1 MNFELPCVH
10 VAPKKGPPCLD
21 TRARMAQW
29 PDALAHPVLVRIE
42 AHKRGINSFQK
53 SKSLGILDSFEDE
66 HDDQDD
72 LVAAPPALV
81 LVPGVA

>member
-1 MNFELPCVH
+1 M
-10 VAPKKGPPCLD
+10 
-21 TRARMAQW
+21 
-29 PDALAHPVLVRIE
+29 VRIE
-42 AHKRGINSFQK
+42 GHNRGINSFQK